1 MGWEIFGPP
10 APKRPLLPTL
20 AGPPKPESG
29 YGPWEATASPLVQR
43 RRKPDGSY
51 ETRAT
56 PGAIPGGK
64 LALGKVAQADT
75 SAKAIAASG
84 LKLFG
89 ASVLDNISSAPEQVE
104 AALEAPR
111 TLIRKAVR
119 QEPIATRE
127 TASELL
133 RGPEKSALRDAPYR
147 QALRGLH
154 QESTERFADATQDLP
169 APVSAGLYG
178 AVELGAGL
186 VDPTNLPAGGAVS
199 RPVRATREAVDLLD
213 GITFKALGD
222 VDLQTALQKGVAPVS
237 PGYGGPAEAFRF
249 AAWLD
254 KHGLDYADAERFGE
268 LPWLREKFFNLDNP
282 DVTPPA
288 SFYGAKPGESGHIT
302 FGRDPD
308 PDVDLGAMEAPALPA
323 PRALT
328 PEVLAPERPTAAG
341 QMVGRM
347 APEEVA
353 PPGYEV
359 RRSGEGV
366 TVDAPGGRVRTFRGP
381 QAEQEA
387 SRWLDAEN
395 DRLLGVYERDEGLAA
410 ALSEETNTVE
420 PVSVFGSPGTYSPE
434 QAAEWA
440 DYAMRNAQRKAG
452 AVAGSGGGALPP
464 QSPPPSP
471 PFTPGGPRDPQMSTK
486 ALENVSGMQDEFAEL
501 VADNYDVVASGRGAV
516 RPVSLY
522 HDAKALADDL
532 GMTREDFLEIA
543 PRIGD
548 KEVSL
553 GKAFMAGAKQ
563 EINDLARQLADGSAA
578 DPAAAKSR
586 LDQLSV
592 DVVRMMANIQ
602 GRFSEGGR
610 VLRSGQEALDPFN
623 LATTPK
629 DKLQLG
635 LLKRYKDNL
644 DDESIDLISKLGDP
658 SSPGDMLGF
667 LRKMERPTFK
677 DFRMSYW
684 INSVLSGTKTTLRN
698 LNGNVVRLAEQ
709 TAMRPAGAAVE
720 GLLAPLQGRKPERL
734 MRETLPAIMGVFRG
748 VPEGLKRFAFV
759 MRNGYDPERLVAE
772 LTEGAGKKFDGR
784 LPVDPFL
791 LSRSPAVRGVG
802 AVVTLPTRLLS
813 ATDALFK
820 SMASTSENYAWATRM
835 AIQEN
840 ADDVPARVAELIL
853 EQPEEM
859 VRASRSFAEKATFQ
873 DPMSWVGSA
882 AASVRRGP
890 SGADKLA
897 DSLRAQGGVGRVLA
911 PLVRAPQTVME
922 HLLPFIHVSDRVA
935 ASVTDYIPGSKPFKL
950 ARQLA
955 EKDPEAADL
964 IARQTV
970 GAGLGMLGLKWAAE
984 GRLVGAAPKDEALRN
999 DFYAEGKQPYSLLVG
1014 GRWVPIRD
1022 TLGPLAG
1029 PFVAAALYQDHVQ
1042 AGEDPVPATVGMTLS
1057 SARYMLDASYMSTL
1071 QDVIEAVETDN
1082 SGEVGKGMTQAA
1094 ARVAGGYSPYSGL
1107 QRNVATAMDRR
1118 VVEREGFTDEL
1129 KSGVPGLRS
1138 DLPARIGPRGEE
1150 LTQATGALGGMSPV
1164 VLTRNRVADPEL
1176 AERVERLRYTLQ
1188 GMRRQ
1193 YGRTEKAIDSAE
1205 RGAAGEAG
1213 LAGKDEQ
1220 LRSRAQQLRGQLP
1233 PIGDPTAAI
1242 DATMDDVRDLEQAIR
1257 DVRANPNLDDT
1268 TKREQEIYWQQ
1279 RIELLLQQSIEQLQQ
1294 VQ

>member
-10 APKRPLLPTL
+10 APRRPLLPTM
-20 AGPPKPESG
+20 AGPPNPESG
-29 YGPWEATASPLVQR
+29 FGPWEATASPLVQR

-56 PGAIPGGK
+56 PNAIPGGK
-64 LALGKVAQADT
+64 PALGRVAQADT

-89 ASVLDNISSAPEQVE
+89 ASVAENLATAPKTAEQLTTVPLAAAKRALLKQPVFSADTLREAESLGTRNEGLDR
-104 AALEAPR
+104 LYR
-111 TLIRKAVR
+111 
-119 QEPIATRE
+119 AT
-127 TASELL
+127 
-133 RGPEKSALRDAPYR
+133 GK
-147 QALRGLH
+147 LH
-154 QESTERFADATQDLP
+154 QEQTERFAEATQDLP

-186 VDPTNLPAGGAVS
+186 VDPTNLPAAGPLKPAGA
-199 RPVRATREAVDLLD
+199 AREAVDLLD
-213 GITFKALGD
+213 GISFKALDDG
-222 VDLQTALQKGVAPVS
+222 DLQSALQKGVQPVS
-237 PGYGGPAEAFRF
+237 PGYGGQSEAVRF

-254 KHGLDYADAERFGE
+254 KHGLDYDDAERFGE

-288 SFYGAKPGESGHIT
+288 SFYGGKPGEAGHIT
-302 FGRDPD
+302 FGSGSGSGFQAPDPRRALADLRTFAAGWSTYQARRFAASPQHGALLDDLHQKLKAVAIDLDARRGPGNWNPAPDSALVADTGNAYARLRDWVRSSGSPDALTTYNPGTGLGPQPFDPYTRVESYFQGGGPPGAAPTPAPTGPTRAHIGRD
-308 PDVDLGAMEAPALPA
+308 PDVDLGATEAP
-323 PRALT
+323 
-328 PEVLAPERPTAAG
+328 E
-341 QMVGRM
+341 
-347 APEEVA
+347 
-353 PPGYEV
+353 PP
-359 RRSGEGV
+359 
-366 TVDAPGGRVRTFRGP
+366 PP
-381 QAEQEA
+381 
-387 SRWLDAEN
+387 
-395 DRLLGVYERDEGLAA
+395 
-410 ALSEETNTVE
+410 
-420 PVSVFGSPGTYSPE
+420 
-434 QAAEWA
+434 
-440 DYAMRNAQRKAG
+440 
-452 AVAGSGGGALPP
+452 LPP
-464 QSPPPSP
+464 PPA
-471 PFTPGGPRDPQMSTK
+471 GPVRDPQMSTK
-486 ALENVSGMQDEFAEL
+486 ALENVAGMQDEFADL
-501 VADNYDVVASGRGAV
+501 VVDNYDVVAKGRGPV
-516 RPVSLY
+516 RPVSVY
-522 HDAKALADDL
+522 HDAKTLADDL

-553 GKAFMAGAKQ
+553 GKAFLGGAKQ
-563 EINDLARQLADGSAA
+563 EINDLARQLADGTAP
-578 DPAAAKSR
+578 DPIAAKAR

-644 DDESIDLISKLGDP
+644 DEDTISLIAQLDGDP
-658 SSPGDMLGF
+658 SSPDMLNF

-677 DFRMSYW
+677 DYRMSYW

-698 LNGNVVRLAEQ
+698 LNGNVVRLAEL
-709 TAMRPAGAAVE
+709 TAMRPAGAVVE
-720 GLLAPLQGRKPERL
+720 AALAPLQGRAPERL
-734 MRETLPAIMGVFRG
+734 LRETLPATMGVFRG
-748 VPEGLKRFAFV
+748 VPEGIKRFAFV
-759 MRNGYDPERLVAE
+759 MKNGYDPERLVAE
-772 LTEGAGKKFDGR
+772 LTEGAGKKYDGR
-784 LPVDPFL
+784 LPVDTFL
-791 LSRSPAVRGVG
+791 LSQSRTVRGVG

-813 ATDALFK
+813 ATDALITM
-820 SMASTSENYAWATRM
+820 MANTSENYAWATRK
-835 AIQEN
+835 AIQDN
-840 ADDVPARVAELIL
+840 ADDIPGRVAELIL

-859 VRASRSFAEKATFQ
+859 ARAARSFGEKATYR

-882 AASVRRGP
+882 FASVRRGP
-890 SGADKLA
+890 PGADKLA
-897 DSLRAQGGVGRVLA
+897 DSLRAQGGVGRALA

-922 HLLPFIHVSDRVA
+922 HILPFIHVSDRVA

-955 EKDPEAADL
+955 EKDPEASDL
-964 IARQTV
+964 IARQVV

-984 GRLVGAAPKDEALRN
+984 GRLVGSAPRDEALRN
-999 DFYAEGKQPYSLLVG
+999 DFYAEGKQPYSLLIG
-1014 GRWVPIRD
+1014 GKWVPIRD

-1042 AGEDPVPATVGMTLS
+1042 TGEDPTVAITGMTLS

-1094 ARVAGGYSPYSGL
+1094 ARVVGGYNPYSGL
-1107 QRNVATAMDRR
+1107 QRNVATAMDPR

-1138 DLPARIGPRGEE
+1138 ELPARIGPRGEE
-1150 LTQATGALGGMSPV
+1150 LVQATGALGGMSPV
-1164 VLTRNRVADPEL
+1164 VPTENRVADPAL

-1188 GMRRQ
+1188 GMRRKF
-1193 YGRTEKAIDSAE
+1193 GRTERAIDSAE

-1220 LRSRAQQLRGQLP
+1220 LRSRAQQLRGELP
-1233 PIGDPTAAI
+1233 PMGDPTAAI
-1242 DATMDDVRDLEQAIR
+1242 DATLDDVRDLEEAIR
-1257 DVRANPNLDDT
+1257 DVRANPNLDAGS
-1268 TKREQEIYWQQ
+1268 KREQEIYWQQ
-1279 RIELLLQQSIEQLQQ
+1279 RLELLLQQSIDQLQGGGGP
-1294 VQ
+1294 